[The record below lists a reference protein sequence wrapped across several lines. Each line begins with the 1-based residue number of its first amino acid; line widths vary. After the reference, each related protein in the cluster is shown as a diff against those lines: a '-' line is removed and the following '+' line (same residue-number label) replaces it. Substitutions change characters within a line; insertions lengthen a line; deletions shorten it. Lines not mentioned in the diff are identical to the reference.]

1 MREILQA
8 SSPMW
13 DLICNS
19 PAVVFLEKL
28 IPPELPVA
36 PDTDFEARIFYNGK
50 RTINI

>member
-19 PAVVFLEKL
+19 PSVAFIQKH
-28 IPPELPVA
+28 IPPEFPVA
-36 PDTDFEARIFYNGK
+36 PDTDS
-50 RTINI
+50 

>member
-36 PDTDFEARIFYNGK
+36 PDTDS
-50 RTINI
+50 